1 MPIHFVQGN
10 FQQESLERSF
20 ENPRGPISF
29 KWVDGMADFIECNA
43 DLHVHGLYSGGVS
56 EKMIPRI
63 IGEQAPL
70 KGLQLVGTGDIL
82 NSRWMKL
89 VKEQLKP
96 LEGGILEH
104 SNGAKFILQAEV
116 EDNRRVH
123 HIIFFPSLSK
133 VEEVRERLRGK
144 CKDLDTDGRPKIW
157 LNGEEIAEVCAEAGC
172 IIGFSHAFTPYFGL
186 FSKFDSYRDCYGSQ
200 WRNIRFLELGL
211 SADTDMAD
219 RISELH
225 DLTFTSNSDA
235 HSPWPNKMGR
245 EFNKL
250 RLKEMS
256 FSEVGKA
263 LRRENG
269 RGCILNAGF
278 NPLEGKY
285 HKTRCT
291 GCLTFFEPEGAER
304 FNWRCPKCSRP
315 IKKGVDF
322 RVEELSDLRPGIHP
336 EHRPKYIHIIPL
348 SEIIALALNIKTAY
362 SPSVQDTWK
371 VFVGA
376 FGSEIEALL
385 NTDLDKLKVVNP
397 KVAEYIK
404 YFRDDKIRYIPGG
417 AGVYGKLVPPGREVR
432 METCGSIQKGISDF
446 LKK

>member
-1 MPIHFVQGN
+1 M
-10 FQQESLERSF
+10 S
-20 ENPRGPISF
+20 
-29 KWVDGMADFIECNA
+29 DFIECNA
-43 DLHVHGLYSGGVS
+43 DLHMHGLYSGGVS

-82 NSRWMKL
+82 NGRWIKL

-96 LEGGILEH
+96 LEAGILEH
-104 SNGAKFILQAEV
+104 SNGTKFILQTEV
-116 EDNRRVH
+116 EDNKRVH
-123 HIIFFPSLSK
+123 HIIFFPSFSK
-133 VEEVRERLRGK
+133 VEELREKFKNK

-157 LNGEEIAEVCAEAGC
+157 LNGEEIAEICIEAGC
-172 IIGFSHAFTPYFGL
+172 LIGFSHAFTPYFGI
-186 FSKFDSYRDCYGSQ
+186 FSKFDSYKDCYGSQ
-200 WRNIRFLELGL
+200 WRNIHFLELGL

-225 DLTFTSNSDA
+225 NLTFTSNSDA

-250 RLKEMS
+250 KLRDIS
-256 FSEVGKA
+256 FSEVEKA
-263 LRRENG
+263 LKRENG
-269 RGCILNAGF
+269 RGCILNVGF

-291 GCLTFFEPEGAER
+291 GCLTFFEPGDAAR
-304 FNWRCPKCSRP
+304 FNWRCPKCSKS

-322 RVEELSDLRPGIHP
+322 RIEELSNLKPGEHP
-336 EHRPKYIHIIPL
+336 DHRPKYIHIIPL
-348 SEIIALALNIKTAY
+348 SEIIALALNIKTVY

-371 VFVGA
+371 EFVDA
-376 FGSEIEALL
+376 SGSEIGVLL
-385 NTDLDKLKVVNP
+385 NAGLVELNKISPKVV
-397 KVAEYIK
+397 EYIR
-404 YFRDDKIRYIPGG
+404 YFRDDRIKYIPGG
-417 AGVYGKLVPPGREVR
+417 AGVYGKLLPPGKEVK
-432 METCGSIQKGISDF
+432 MKTCDSIQKGLTDF